1 MTLILK
7 KLQQIFLMKLI
18 LKNDLINCITIVKNA
33 GDKDRSIV
41 NYSEASILILFI
53 NNYIENNSL
62 ILMTKRKNN
71 LRKHAGQIAFPG
83 GRKEREDKD
92 LKDTVQRETEEE
104 VNIPKENYDIIGNL
118 PKFFTGTGYVVT
130 PFLAIMKQNSDWK
143 SLISPN
149 LNEVEKIFYPKSYY
163 LLSPKFHLREK
174 PPINSS
180 MFMTWKINYNDE
192 NIWGLTARVLVT
204 ISAGLGLREFP
215 PCDDI

>member
-1 MTLILK
+1 MIKTIS
-7 KLQQIFLMKLI
+7 
-18 LKNDLINCITIVKNA
+18 KNDLVSCITSVKNA

-41 NYSEASILILFI
+41 NYSEASILILFV
-53 NNYIENNSL
+53 NNYVENNSL

-104 VNIPKENYDIIGNL
+104 VNISKDNYDIIGKL
-118 PKFFTGTGYVVT
+118 PKFYTGTGYVVT
-130 PFLAIMKQNSDWK
+130 PFLAIMKQNSEWE

-163 LLSPKFHLREK
+163 LLSPKFHMREK
-174 PPINSS
+174 PPVNSS
-180 MFMTWKINYNDE
+180 MSMTWKINYNGE

>member
-1 MTLILK
+1 MIKTIS
-7 KLQQIFLMKLI
+7 
-18 LKNDLINCITIVKNA
+18 KNDLVSCITSVKNA

-53 NNYIENNSL
+53 NNYEENNSL
-62 ILMTKRKNN
+62 ILITKRKNN

-83 GRKEREDKD
+83 GRKEKEDKD
-92 LKDTVQRETEEE
+92 LKDTAQRETEEE
-104 VNIPKENYDIIGNL
+104 VNISKDNYDIIGKL
-118 PKFFTGTGYVVT
+118 PKFYTGTRYVVT
-130 PFLAIMKQNSDWK
+130 PFLAIMKQDSEWE

-163 LLSPKFHLREK
+163 LLSPKFHMREK
-174 PPINSS
+174 PPVNSS
-180 MFMTWKINYNDE
+180 MSMTWKINYNDE

>member
-1 MTLILK
+1 MIK
-7 KLQQIFLMKLI
+7 VIS
-18 LKNDLINCITIVKNA
+18 KNDLFNCISSVKNA

>member
-1 MTLILK
+1 MIK
-7 KLQQIFLMKLI
+7 VIS
-18 LKNDLINCITIVKNA
+18 KNDLVNCISSVKNA

-215 PCDDI
+215 TCYYI

>member
-1 MTLILK
+1 MIKTIS
-7 KLQQIFLMKLI
+7 
-18 LKNDLINCITIVKNA
+18 KNDLVSCITSVKNA

-41 NYSEASILILFI
+41 NYSEASILILFV
-53 NNYIENNSL
+53 NNYVENNSL

-92 LKDTVQRETEEE
+92 LKDTAQRETEEE
-104 VNIPKENYDIIGNL
+104 VNISKDNYDIIGKL
-118 PKFFTGTGYVVT
+118 PKFYTGTGYVVT
-130 PFLAIMKQNSDWK
+130 PFLAIMKQNSEWE

-163 LLSPKFHLREK
+163 LLSPKFHMREK
-174 PPINSS
+174 PPVNSS
-180 MFMTWKINYNDE
+180 MTMTWKINYNDE

>member
-1 MTLILK
+1 MIK
-7 KLQQIFLMKLI
+7 VIS
-18 LKNDLINCITIVKNA
+18 KNDLVNCISSVKNA

-62 ILMTKRKNN
+62 ILMIKRKNN

>member
-1 MTLILK
+1 MIKTIS
-7 KLQQIFLMKLI
+7 
-18 LKNDLINCITIVKNA
+18 KNDLVSCITSVKNA

-53 NNYIENNSL
+53 NNYVENNSL
-62 ILMTKRKNN
+62 ILITKRKNN

-104 VNIPKENYDIIGNL
+104 VNISKDNYDIIGKL
-118 PKFFTGTGYVVT
+118 PKFYTGTGYVVT
-130 PFLAIMKQNSDWK
+130 PFLAIMKQNSEWE

-163 LLSPKFHLREK
+163 LLSPKFHMREK
-174 PPINSS
+174 PPVNSS
-180 MFMTWKINYNDE
+180 MSMTWKINYNDE

>member
-1 MTLILK
+1 MIK
-7 KLQQIFLMKLI
+7 VIS
-18 LKNDLINCITIVKNA
+18 KNDLVDCISSVKNA

-180 MFMTWKINYNDE
+180 MFMTWKIKYNDE